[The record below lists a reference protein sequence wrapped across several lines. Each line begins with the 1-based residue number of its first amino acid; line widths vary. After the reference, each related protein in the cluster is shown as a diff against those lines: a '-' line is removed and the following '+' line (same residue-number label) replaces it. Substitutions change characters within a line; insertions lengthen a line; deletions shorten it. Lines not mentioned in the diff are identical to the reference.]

1 MSIADD
7 RKFLGALVGD
17 GRPLLVLSSVFL
29 LACGAFGIFQASTGQ
44 FLPHDAAFLGM
55 SADDLCAID
64 GCRVVHFMI
73 HDRIAFA
80 GVLIAIGILYL
91 WLTEFP
97 LRGAEAWAWWAL
109 AVSGGV
115 GFASFLAYLGYGYLD
130 AWHEAAT
137 LTLIP
142 IFASGLVRTR
152 RLARVIVPPQPVAP
166 STPAGYGRALLL
178 LSSAGIVIAG
188 LVITAV
194 GMTTVFVPQDL
205 EFIGETRAAI
215 ASIHPHLLPLIA
227 HDRAGFGGALTSF
240 GVAMLASLR
249 YGQSSPAL
257 WEALSLSG
265 AAGFGTA
272 VGIHPMIGYLSVA
285 HLGPAVAGS
294 VVFAA
299 GLALVRPEGRPL
311 HRQKCSNDRQWVS
324 P

>member
-1 MSIADD
+1 MAIPDD
-7 RKFLGALVGD
+7 RRFVNALIGD
-17 GRPLLVLSSVFL
+17 GRPLLILSSMFL
-29 LACGAFGIFQASTGQ
+29 VACGAFGIFQAGTGQ

-55 SADDLCAID
+55 SADDLCAVD

-80 GVLIAIGILYL
+80 GVLIATGILYL

-97 LRGAEAWAWWAL
+97 LRAGEAWAWWAL
-109 AVSGGV
+109 FVSGGV

-130 AWHEAAT
+130 VWHEAAT

-142 IFASGLVRTR
+142 IFAGG
-152 RLARVIVPPQPVAP
+152 LARTSVLAPTTVRAP
-166 STPAGYGRALLL
+166 SIDLTTRAGWGRALLL
-178 LSSAGIVIAG
+178 LASAGIVIAG

-215 ASIHPHLLPLIA
+215 AAIHPHLLPLIA

-240 GVAMLASLR
+240 GVAMWASLR

-257 WEALSLSG
+257 WEALSLAG

-272 VGIHPMIGYLSVA
+272 VGIHPLIGYLSVA
-285 HLGPAVAGS
+285 HLGPALAGV
-294 VVFAA
+294 VVFGA
-299 GLALVRPEGRPL
+299 GLALLKGGAAFARP
-311 HRQKCSNDRQWVS
+311 
-324 P
+324 

>member
-1 MSIADD
+1 MPTWDD
-7 RKFLGALVGD
+7 RSFLNALIGD

-29 LACGAFGIFQASTGQ
+29 LACGAFGIFQASTSQ

-55 SADDLCAID
+55 SAADLCAVD
-64 GCRVVHFMI
+64 GCRLVHFMI

-97 LRGAEAWAWWAL
+97 LRAGEAWAWWAL

-137 LTLIP
+137 LTLTP
-142 IFASGLVRTR
+142 IFGGGLLHTRKLAPTIVR
-152 RLARVIVPPQPVAP
+152 AQPLDL
-166 STPAGYGRALLL
+166 STQAGCGRALLL
-178 LSSAGIVIAG
+178 LSSAGLVAAG

-215 ASIHPHLLPLIA
+215 AAIHPHLLPLIA
-227 HDRAGFGGALTSF
+227 HDRAGFGGALVSF
-240 GVAMLASLR
+240 GVAMCASLR
-249 YGQSSPAL
+249 YGHSSPAL
-257 WEALSLSG
+257 WEALALAG
-265 AAGFGTA
+265 ATGFGTA

-285 HLGPAVAGS
+285 HLGPALAGGG
-294 VVFAA
+294 VFGA
-299 GLALVRPEGRPL
+299 GLALLKYRP
-311 HRQKCSNDRQWVS
+311 VS
-324 P
+324 A